1 MKYLCL
7 ESCGEFKQGKLYDFV
22 TEDDSGGKCIVYLSD
37 EIWVYMDSNFKKIFR
52 RFL

>member
-22 TEDDSGGKCIVYLSD
+22 TESGYIVYLSD

>member
-22 TEDDSGGKCIVYLSD
+22 TEDDSGYIVYLSD